1 MGTPSNITLA
11 KPGESSQGILQLS
24 WIGLFA
30 AGTVLSARLEI
41 PHLPVPYTL
50 QTLMVLLAGAFLG
63 PRNGMLSQIA
73 YVAAGSLGA
82 PVFAGG
88 ASGVAVL
95 LGPTGGYL
103 FSFPIAAALAGY
115 MVRKRHTLPWIAL
128 SMAAAL
134 AVVFTLGA
142 AYLALVFTHRFS
154 TALDAGVLIFSWW
167 DLLKLSAASMI
178 YFEAG
183 KRWKTVPP
191 RSGGDE
197 R

>member
-1 MGTPSNITLA
+1 MSMPTHVTLA
-11 KPGESSQGILQLS
+11 KSSGASQTLLQVS
-24 WIGLFA
+24 WIGLCA
-30 AGTVLSARLEI
+30 AGTALAARAEI
-41 PHLPVPYTL
+41 PHVPVPYTL

-63 PRNGMLSQIA
+63 PRNGFLSQVA
-73 YVAAGSLGA
+73 YIGAGILGA

-88 ASGVAVL
+88 AAGLAVL

-103 FSFPIAAALAGY
+103 LSFPIASAIAGAL
-115 MVRKRHTLPWIAL
+115 VRHRHTLPWITL

-142 AYLALVFTHRFS
+142 AYLALFYTHRFS

-167 DLLKLSAASMI
+167 DCLKLGAASMI

-183 KRWKTVPP
+183 KRWKTIPP
-191 RSGGDE
+191 RSGAQGV
-197 R
+197 

>member
-1 MGTPSNITLA
+1 MSTPSHVTLSRSA
-11 KPGESSQGILQLS
+11 ESLQGLLQIS

-30 AGTVLSARLEI
+30 VGTVLAARLEI

-63 PRNGMLSQIA
+63 PRNGMLSQSA
-73 YVAAGSLGA
+73 YIAAGSLGA

-88 ASGVAVL
+88 ASGIAVL

-103 FSFPIAAALAGY
+103 LSFPIAAALAGY

-142 AYLALVFTHRFS
+142 TYLALFFTHRFS
-154 TALDAGVLIFSWW
+154 TALNAGVLIFSWW

-183 KRWKTVPP
+183 KRWKTLPP
-191 RSGGDE
+191 RS
-197 R
+197 